1 MKRSLAFL
9 SVFLLLTA
17 GVLLAQRTTGQIEGV
32 VYDTEG
38 TPLPGVTVTVTSP
51 SVTRS
56 MATEMNGT
64 FRFPA
69 LPPGTYSVSAIL
81 AGFKKRTET
90 NIVLGL
96 EQTRKVEFTLE
107 VGQPE
112 EEITVIGI
120 SPVVDLTSSRLTTN
134 VSKEFFDALPK
145 GRSYQDMVQ
154 LAPSVQSDP
163 WGSAMSGATGA
174 ENLYIIDGIN
184 TTDVEDGLA
193 GTNLTYEFIEE
204 VQVKT
209 GGYEAEFGG
218 ALGGVVNVI
227 TKSGSNELHGGLVVN
242 YQSDAF
248 YGKPKIGIYG
258 DGAVNKFNYY
268 DFGLNFSGPIIKDK
282 LWFFVGGTPSFRRTD
297 YTQTNSWTGATQTF
311 QEPSDTYYF
320 SGKLTFEPSP
330 GQKITVSAFG
340 DPLRSELNN
349 PGTLRDFATWK
360 QYAVVKRSGG
370 TYNAALKY
378 DGVFGNDWI
387 VHVLG
392 GLFNDKTVDL
402 PQSTT
407 QPMIILEQGYL
418 GAPENYTFGG
428 SGWYADPEARKRWQA
443 NADITKF
450 IGGHSIKA
458 GLQWQRSMSLR
469 EDKYTAGYYREIR
482 PEYGYFRDRWRVTA
496 GTSYTDILGLFLQ
509 DSWKVLDRLT
519 FNFGVRLEDQN
530 AHASDKSRF
539 FKPNESMIHF
549 KLWEQLSPRVGFTF
563 DILGNGKSKLF
574 GSYGR
579 FFEMMPLDLNSRSF
593 GGEVDISY
601 YYDLAD
607 ASLGDPLTANPDK
620 SLAFF
625 VWEAGSA
632 PELFPDPTKA
642 NKGLK
647 AQYTEEVI
655 LGFENE
661 FATDL
666 SVSLRGVWK
675 RLGQVIE
682 DGSFDGGSTYFLF
695 SPGRQFTVGEI
706 NPNTGLPRKLYVDA
720 FPKAKRDYKA
730 LEILLNKRFSHNYML
745 TASYTYARL
754 RGNHPGLAWEEY
766 GQLDPNITALF
777 DFPEF
782 LYNADGIL
790 PGDRPHQFKLD
801 GVYQFSKFLRGLS
814 VGASFRLNSGHSLS
828 KIGENEWYGN
838 CVTLTPRGSDGKTPL
853 FHQLDVH
860 LGYDLKFAK
869 KYKVGITAD
878 IFNLLNTKI
887 EMTRDME
894 YLRNTYFG
902 TPSSLMPWDFSLTA
916 YPQADNIY
924 YGKTINYQA
933 PIRARLGIVLSF

>member
-51 SVTRS
+51 EITRS
-56 MATEMNGT
+56 MATEMNGR

-69 LPPGTYSVSAIL
+69 LPPGTYSVSATL

-96 EQTRKVEFTLE
+96 EQTRKIEFTLE

-120 SPVVDLTSSRLTTN
+120 SPVVDLTSSRLSTN

-145 GRSYQDMVQ
+145 GRTYQDMIQ

-163 WGSAMSGATGA
+163 WGAAMSGATGA
-174 ENLYIIDGIN
+174 ENMYIIDGVN

-209 GGYEAEFGG
+209 GGYEPEFGG

-227 TKSGSNELHGGLVVN
+227 TKSGSNEFHGGLVFN
-242 YQSDAF
+242 YQTQAF
-248 YGKPKIGIYG
+248 YGTPKIGIYG
-258 DGAVNKFNYY
+258 DGAIDKFNYY
-268 DFGLNFSGPIIKDK
+268 DIGLNFSGPIVKDK
-282 LWFFVGGTPSFRRTD
+282 LWFFVGGTPSFRKTT
-297 YTQTNSWTGATQTF
+297 YTQTDSWIGATESF
-311 QEPSDTYYF
+311 DEPFNTYYF
-320 SGKLTFEPSP
+320 SGKLTFEPVA
-330 GQKITVSAFG
+330 GQKITLSTFG
-340 DPLRSELNN
+340 DPLKSESNN
-349 PGTLRDFATWK
+349 PGTLRDFVSWK
-360 QYAVVKRSGG
+360 EYAILKRSGG
-370 TYNAALKY
+370 TYNGALKY

-392 GLFNDKTVDL
+392 GLFYDKTVDV
-402 PQSTT
+402 PNDTT
-407 QPMIILEQGYL
+407 QPMLIYEQGYL
-418 GAPENYTFGG
+418 DAPENYTFGG
-428 SGWYADPEARKRWQA
+428 YGWYSTPDTKQRYIA
-443 NADITKF
+443 NTDVTKF

-458 GLQWQRSMSLR
+458 GVQWQRSKSLR
-469 EDKYTAGYYREIR
+469 EDAYTGGYYREIR
-482 PEYGYFRDRWRVTA
+482 PEYGYFRDRDRKTH
-496 GTSYTDILGLFLQ
+496 GETYTDLLGIFLQ
-509 DSWKVLDRLT
+509 DSWKIGDRFTL
-519 FNFGVRLEDQN
+519 NYGVRLEDQN
-530 AHASDKSRF
+530 VHASDKSRF
-539 FKPNESMIHF
+539 YEPNSSVIHWSLF
-549 KLWEQLSPRVGFTF
+549 EQVSPRVGFTF
-563 DILGNGKSKLF
+563 DILGTGKSKLF
-574 GSYGR
+574 GSWGR
-579 FFEMMPLDLNSRSF
+579 FFEMLPLDINTRHYGAERDMMFWYDMDIYDPITFRDPDRTLNY
-593 GGEVDISY
+593 SY
-601 YYDLAD
+601 
-607 ASLGDPLTANPDK
+607 
-620 SLAFF
+620 
-625 VWEAGSA
+625 WEAGSQA
-632 PELFPDPTKA
+632 DSFPDPTKA

-647 AQYTEEVI
+647 AQYNEEFI

-666 SVSLRGVWK
+666 SVSIRGVWK
-675 RLGQVIE
+675 RLGQVVE

-695 SPGRQFTVGEI
+695 NPGRQFTEGEI
-706 NPNTGLPRKLYVDA
+706 NPLTGKPRKMYIDA

-801 GVYQFSKFLRGLS
+801 GVYQFSEFLKGLS
-814 VGASFRLNSGHSLS
+814 IGASFRLQSGHSLS

-878 IFNLLNTKI
+878 IFNVLNTKI
-887 EMTRDME
+887 ELTRDME

-902 TPSSLMPWDFSLTA
+902 TGSSLMPWDFNLTA
-916 YPQADNIY
+916 FPQADNIY